1 MSDDN
6 KQAVSLIEELRE
18 ENALLEQHL
27 ETALDELAEWETR
40 ATYWYKEATSRGK
53 GGAHVGA

>member
-1 MSDDN
+1 MSDD
-6 KQAVSLIEELRE
+6 KHFTPATLAAEVERL
-18 ENALLEQHL
+18 ENLL

-53 GGAHVGA
+53 GEAHAGT